1 MNVIGYQAIVRII
14 YILYPLLVMTAYANL
29 PHRVNVLKQKKDQ
42 AIFSSLD
49 LVYKEYSKSL
59 LKLQTELVAS
69 NRLTDANA
77 VQSEFFLNTGYI
89 DLIGKS
95 YQFVFDRH
103 RPLPAEAKIYRQ
115 TRNEK
120 AKVAVRK
127 NLMVYIAELKK
138 AQVVY
143 MDSQNLV
150 NARKATDEM
159 RLATLEL
166 RKIDAIASAG
176 SSIQSPLLQ
185 LPLSSKLRSFQL
197 GNGIELEMIW
207 VPPGSFMM
215 GSPKTEP
222 ERAPNET
229 QRKVT
234 IKKGFYLGKYEV
246 TQAQYE
252 VTMRGNHSKVDPN
265 PSYFANQP
273 NCPVENIS
281 LNEIEVFL
289 NILNHRQS
297 DLAELKKGLRFTLPT
312 EAQWEYACRAGTK
325 TAYSFG
331 SKITSFNANYNLDKD
346 KGTTKPVGAYPA
358 NNWGFFD
365 MHGNVWENTSSIF
378 ETSTSNSKELFAR
391 KGGSWRN
398 RSINIRSAR
407 KLQYTRTLRH
417 MDIGFRVCLE

>member
-1 MNVIGYQAIVRII
+1 
-14 YILYPLLVMTAYANL
+14 MTAYANL

-69 NRLTDANA
+69 NQLTDANA

-89 DLIGKS
+89 NLIGKS
-95 YQFVFDRH
+95 YQFVFDKH
-103 RPLPAEAKIYRQ
+103 RPLPDEAKIYRE

-120 AKVAVRK
+120 VKIALKK
-127 NLMVYIAELKK
+127 NIMVYITELKK
-138 AQVVY
+138 AQVAY
-143 MDSQNLV
+143 MNSQNLV

-166 RKIDAIASAG
+166 RKIDSIVSVG
-176 SSIQSPLLQ
+176 SSTRSPLLQ
-185 LPLSSKLRSFQL
+185 LPLTSKLRSFQL

-207 VPPGSFMM
+207 VPSGSFMM

-222 ERAPNET
+222 ERARNET

-252 VTMRGNHSKVDPN
+252 TIMKRNLSNVDPT
-265 PSYFANQP
+265 PSHFANRP
-273 NCPVENIS
+273 SCPVENVS
-281 LNEIEVFL
+281 WEEIQIFL
-289 NILNHRQS
+289 NRLNHMQKHRSQLPS
-297 DLAELKKGLRFTLPT
+297 GFKFTLPT

>member
-1 MNVIGYQAIVRII
+1 
-14 YILYPLLVMTAYANL
+14 
-29 PHRVNVLKQKKDQ
+29 KQKKDQ

-59 LKLQTELVAS
+59 LKLQTDLVAS

-95 YQFVFDRH
+95 YKFVFDKQ
-103 RPLPAEAKIYRQ
+103 RPLPNEAKIFRE

-120 AKVAVRK
+120 AKMALRK

-166 RKIDAIASAG
+166 SKIDAIASPDTSY
-176 SSIQSPLLQ
+176 SSSVEKLPFSNKLL
-185 LPLSSKLRSFQL
+185 SIQL
-197 GNGIELEMIW
+197 GNEIELEMIW
-207 VPPGSFMM
+207 VAPGSFMM

-252 VTMRGNHSKVDPN
+252 ITMRGNHSKVDPN

-273 NCPVENIS
+273 NCPVENIT

-289 NILNHRQS
+289 NRLNHRNS
-297 DLAELKKGLRFTLPT
+297 DLAEIKKGLRFTLPT

-331 SKITSFNANYNLDKD
+331 SKVTSFNANYNQDKN
-346 KGTTKPVGAYPA
+346 KGTKPVGTYPA

-365 MHGNVWENTSSIF
+365 MHGNVWEKTSSNF
-378 ETSTSNSKELFAR
+378 ETNVSNSEELFTR
-391 KGGSWRN
+391 RGGSYWS
-398 RSINIRSAR
+398 RSANIRSAR
-407 KLQYTRTLRH
+407 KLQYARTSSH
-417 MDIGFRVCLE
+417 MDIGFRVCLN